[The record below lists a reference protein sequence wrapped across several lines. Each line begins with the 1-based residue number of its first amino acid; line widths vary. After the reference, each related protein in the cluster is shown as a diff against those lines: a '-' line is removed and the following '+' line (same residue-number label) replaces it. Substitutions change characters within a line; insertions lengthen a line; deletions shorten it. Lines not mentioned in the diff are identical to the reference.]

1 MATKTVKVGASVG
14 LHARPAAIIA
24 DFVARSGQT
33 VKLSTASK
41 GPVDAKSTMMI
52 ITLGAKHGD
61 DVAIECDDKETLEG
75 VAKLIE
81 GDLDAEA

>member
-14 LHARPAAIIA
+14 LHARPAAVIA
-24 DFVARSGQT
+24 DYVARSGHT

-61 DVAIECDDKETLEG
+61 DVAIECDDKETLDG
-75 VAKLIE
+75 VAELIA
-81 GDLDAEA
+81 GNIDAES

>member
-14 LHARPAAIIA
+14 LHARPAAVIA
-24 DFVARSGQT
+24 DFVSRSGHT

-61 DVAIECDDKETLEG
+61 DVAIECDDKATLDG
-75 VAKLIE
+75 VAALIE
-81 GDLDAEA
+81 KDLDGES